1 MKRILFI
8 AAHAYPIR
16 SSESICNSKVAYSLA
31 KAGYKV
37 DVFTYL
43 ASATYQSDNEIDFKL
58 RNSENLKIY
67 EIENKN
73 SRYFL
78 SRSKS
83 IFENL
88 KTMIP
93 LLKMSFKI
101 GHFYNGMSGAY
112 DIFEAIKK
120 HEESFDGDFPYD
132 IVITRAYQAELAAIY
147 LKEKY
152 NIKWIA
158 NWNDP
163 YPLCRFPEPYGKGPN
178 AKINFGYRKVYDKV
192 KKLVDLHT
200 FPSDRLKNYM
210 INSFK
215 TVNPVATMTIPH
227 MAHSELLPNIEKK
240 DNKCLKL
247 VSCGDVSHPR
257 NPLLF
262 ITALKEVIDEMNLSH
277 EEIKCYFVGKYD
289 SNLAKMVKDKNLDA
303 FVELTGPMQYTDC
316 LDFIAS
322 CDLSVIIE
330 AQCEE
335 GIYLPTKFADAV
347 QCRVPVFCVS
357 PQIGTLHDLVDQY
370 HNGYFSDNASVESIK
385 QAFKQAINDYRN
397 NKLPIISK
405 SNMEY
410 FFEEDIITKFNSI
423 FTN

>member
-43 ASATYQSDNEIDFKL
+43 ASSTYQSDNEIDFKL

-73 SRYFL
+73 GFHFF

-88 KTMIP
+88 KEILP
-93 LLKMSFKI
+93 YLKMALKT
-101 GHFYNGMSGAY
+101 GYLYNGISGAY
-112 DIFEAIKK
+112 DILEAVKK
-120 HEESFDGDFPYD
+120 HEKTFNGKFPYD
-132 IVITRAYQAELAAIY
+132 VVITRAYQAELAAIY

-163 YPLCRFPEPYGKGPN
+163 YPLCRFPEPYGKGID
-178 AKINFGYRKVYDKV
+178 AKINFGYRKIYDKV

-215 TVNPVATMTIPH
+215 TVNPTNTATIPH
-227 MAHSELLPNIEKK
+227 MAHSELFPNIRKGN
-240 DNKCLKL
+240 NKPLKL

-257 NPLLF
+257 NPFLF
-262 ITALKEVIDEMNLSH
+262 ISAFREVIDEMNLSYDDV
-277 EEIKCYFVGKYD
+277 KCYFVGKYD
-289 SNLAKMVKDKNLDA
+289 SNLAKMVKESNLDT

-316 LDFIAS
+316 LNFIAS

-347 QCRVPVFCVS
+347 QCQIPVFCVS
-357 PQIGTLHDLVDQY
+357 PKIGTLHDLVDKY
-370 HNGYFSDNASVESIK
+370 HNGYFSDNTSVESIK
-385 QAFKQAINDYRN
+385 QELKKAINDYRN
-397 NKLPIISK
+397 NDLPIISK
-405 SNMEY
+405 SNMQY
-410 FFEEDIITKFNSI
+410 FFEENIINKFESLL
-423 FTN
+423 